1 MKQTAASRRTR
12 EPRTARASANAVD
25 IPDEG
30 DPTTLREQI
39 CKVFGEAQRTTA
51 THRKLSVQLRKIQ
64 EACAYEPV
72 NPKKQQAFDEDFD
85 VDDFNNEVGRCL
97 LRVLPVKKSEPVG
110 DRIIKFVGIF
120 LKYAKEKDTA
130 LLDGEDPEEDENTP
144 TSRLVEHIITQLIPM
159 LRARDKVVRYRSTQ
173 IISHMINTL
182 DTLDD
187 NSYRMVRVNL
197 LKRLHDKEAAVRMQA
212 VKGLGR
218 LVGADD
224 EEEDSDSDEESE
236 GGLMRKLLEV
246 LRNDSAAEVR
256 RSLLLNL
263 SWTAETLPF
272 ILERARDLDPAI
284 RKALYIRVLP
294 SLVDFRHLS
303 MTHREKLLRWG
314 IRDRD
319 DTVRKATAR
328 VFRERWLEDCLKP
341 VERGEGEE
349 QQAVE
354 PTPMEALLE
363 LLQRIHV
370 SNAGQPGGM
379 AHDAMREFWDGRP
392 DYRDAITFD
401 SKFWEELDPQKAFMA
416 RSFCDYCRN
425 SGDNQLI
432 NLLDEK
438 LPEIA
443 DFAHLIRRYITRL
456 LEMVEQAQHIDEE
469 GNVIEDENLAEDTI
483 DLEFSVEQLLNI
495 ALTTDYA
502 DESGRRT
509 MYSIMRETLADPR
522 LPEEITRLTIQVL
535 RALCGNN
542 AAGERELSS
551 LVYEAIAD
559 VQDSIR
565 DEVGEEEAGEDDENE
580 SFHSARSNLSDE
592 GSPKKKR
599 KAKPKPAPTEDDD
612 DDDESID
619 PDAIRK
625 IEVNLQCLHIAQCTL
640 QNVHGDLESNSY
652 LVAMLNNLVV
662 PAVRSYDAPVRERG
676 LLCLGLY
683 SLMSK
688 EIAEQ
693 NIVAFIEC
701 FNKGH
706 KGIQDSAIQIV
717 TDILTTFPSLL
728 APPPPPTEEDA
739 SEVVTVN
746 PLLKPILKIYLRSL
760 KSESE
765 TVARNGAIGAS
776 KLMLL
781 NTLREP
787 ELLKALTIAYFN
799 PETKQNP
806 GMQQA
811 LTYFLPV
818 YCHTRKENAE
828 RMASIA
834 VPLIHAMSVLKG
846 DFDQDEQ
853 AEMVSMNVVGAQIVD
868 WTDPRKLVGAEEV
881 TGQMTEGAQKIE
893 GLGDAHLILAE
904 EILEKIMTP
913 GYSKDEKK
921 VLTSMASKLTVH
933 PFASPEKIQSVSDLL
948 QELEEDSSKF
958 LTDATMRNA
967 VAKFTAAVAKIS
979 APASEVLPNG
989 DDQTT
994 PAVQEQQPAEARD
1007 DVSMADGD
1015 DPAADDDDVSM
1026 ADAASVADDD
1036 VDPSVASDAG
1046 RETSA
1051 APSESVASRAADDD
1065 DDDMDDDTVVHH
1077 QQREVSVEDQIQQ
1090 QLQEEVA
1097 QEKAESSVASS
1108 SAAASEEEDSDNDTV
1123 KAPSPPPATRG
1134 RGRPRGSRGRGARG
1148 AARGATTAGR
1158 GRGRGRPKKSDIVD
1172 DLLDD

>member
-1 MKQTAASRRTR
+1 MPSRVADRRRARASADPEPVKRAA
-12 EPRTARASANAVD
+12 PRARASANAVD

-30 DPTTLREQI
+30 DATTLREQI
-39 CKVFGEAQRTTA
+39 CKIFGEAQRTTA
-51 THRKLSVQLRKIQ
+51 TARKLAVQLRKIQ

-72 NPKKQQAFDEDFD
+72 NSKKQQALDEDFD
-85 VDDFNNEVGRCL
+85 VDDFNNEVSRCL

-120 LKYAKEKDTA
+120 LKYAKERDTT
-130 LLDGEDPEEDENTP
+130 LLSGDDPDEEDAMP
-144 TSRLVEHIITQLIPM
+144 TSRLVEHIITQLGP
-159 LRARDKVVRYRSTQ
+159 LLQAKDKVVRYRSTQ
-173 IISHMINTL
+173 IISHMVNTL

-187 NSYRMVRVNL
+187 TSYRTVRVEL

-218 LVGADD
+218 LVGDD
-224 EEEDSDSDEESE
+224 EEEEEDSDSDDDTG

-246 LRNDSAAEVR
+246 LRNEPAAEVR

-284 RKALYIRVLP
+284 RKALYVRVLP
-294 SLVDFRHLS
+294 SLADFRHLS
-303 MTHREKLLRWG
+303 MPHREKLLRWG

-319 DTVRKATAR
+319 ENVRKATAR

-341 VERGEGEE
+341 VETGEGEE
-349 QQAVE
+349 KQVVE
-354 PTPMEALLE
+354 PNPMDALLE

-379 AHDAMREFWDGRP
+379 AHDAMREFWAGRP

-401 SKFWEELDPQKAFMA
+401 AKFWEELDPQKAFMA
-416 RSFCDYCRN
+416 RSFCDYCRE
-425 SGDNQLI
+425 SGDNKLV

-438 LPEIA
+438 LPDMA
-443 DFAHLIRRYITRL
+443 DFAHLIRSYITRL
-456 LEMVEQAQHIDEE
+456 LEMLEQAHQVDEQ
-469 GNVIEDENLAEDTI
+469 GNEVEDQDLLEDAV
-483 DLEFSVEQLLNI
+483 DLEFSIEQLLNI

-502 DESGRRT
+502 DEAGRRT

-522 LPEEITRLTIQVL
+522 LPGEITRLTVEVL

-542 AAGERELSS
+542 AAGEREFSS

-559 VQDSIR
+559 VQDTIR
-565 DEVGEEEAGEDDENE
+565 DDAGDEEAGGDDESE
-580 SFHSARSNLSDE
+580 SFHSARSNLSDDE
-592 GSPKKKR
+592 APKKKR
-599 KAKPKPAPTEDDD
+599 KAKKAAPTEEDDEG
-612 DDDESID
+612 ESID
-619 PDAIRK
+619 PDAVRK
-625 IEVNLQCLHIAQCTL
+625 IEVNLQCLLIAQCTL

-652 LVAMLNNLVV
+652 LITMLNNLVV
-662 PAVRSYDAPVRERG
+662 PAVRSYDAPVRDRG

-683 SLMSK
+683 CIMSK
-688 EIAEQ
+688 EIAQQ

-701 FNKGH
+701 FNKGNEEL
-706 KGIQDSAIQIV
+706 QDSAIKIV

-728 APPPPPTEEDA
+728 APPPPPTDEDA
-739 SEVVTVN
+739 SEILTAN

-760 KSESE
+760 KHESE
-765 TVARNGAIGAS
+765 VIARDGAIGAS

-787 ELLKALTIAYFN
+787 ELLKALTVAYFN

-806 GMQQA
+806 GLQQA

-834 VPLIHAMSVLKG
+834 VPLIHAMHTLTR
-846 DFDQDEQ
+846 DLDEDEK
-853 AEMVSMNVVGAQIVD
+853 AEMVGLKVIGAQIAD
-868 WTDPRKLVGAEEV
+868 WTDPRKLVGVEDVMGEPN
-881 TGQMTEGAQKIE
+881 EDAQKIE

-904 EILEKIMTP
+904 EILEKLMTP
-913 GYSKDEKK
+913 GSQTLPEEEKST
-921 VLTSMASKLTVH
+921 LASMMGKLVVH
-933 PFASPEKIQSVSDLL
+933 PWVSPEKVQSVTDLVREIMDDGDLTKYVSD
-948 QELEEDSSKF
+948 
-958 LTDATMRNA
+958 TAGRNA
-967 VAKFTAAVAKIS
+967 VTKFAAALEKLS
-979 APASEVLPNG
+979 APASEEPPNG
-989 DDQTT
+989 VDR
-994 PAVQEQQPAEARD
+994 ASSRGQEQEQADARD
-1007 DVSMADGD
+1007 DVSMADD
-1015 DPAADDDDVSM
+1015 DEDVQMADDDVSM
-1026 ADAASVADDD
+1026 ADAASVADDE
-1036 VDPSVASDAG
+1036 SDAG
-1046 RETSA
+1046 REPSL
-1051 APSESVASRAADDD
+1051 APSESAASRADE
-1065 DDDMDDDTVVHH
+1065 DDTVVP
-1077 QQREVSVEDQIQQ
+1077 REREMSVEEQIQQ
-1090 QLQEEVA
+1090 QLHEETAQEEA
-1097 QEKAESSVASS
+1097 SVASS
-1108 SAAASEEEDSDNDTV
+1108 SAAASEDESDNDTV

>member
-1 MKQTAASRRTR
+1 MPGRVGERRRARASADPESTKPTAPSRRTR
-12 EPRTARASANAVD
+12 ESRTARASANAVD

-30 DPTTLREQI
+30 DSTTLREQI

-51 THRKLSVQLRKIQ
+51 TNRKLAVQLRKIQ

-72 NPKKQQAFDEDFD
+72 NPKKQQALDEDFD

-120 LKYAKEKDTA
+120 LKYAKEKDAA

-144 TSRLVEHIITQLIPM
+144 TSRLVQHIITQLIPM

-187 NSYRMVRVNL
+187 NSYNMVRVNL

-218 LVGADD
+218 LVGADE
-224 EEEDSDSDEESE
+224 EEEDSDSDDESG

-341 VERGEGEE
+341 VEKGEGEE
-349 QQAVE
+349 EQQVVE

-392 DYRDAITFD
+392 DYQDAVYFD
-401 SKFWEELDPQKAFMA
+401 ARFWEELDPQKAFMA

-425 SGDNQLI
+425 SGDSKLI

-443 DFAHLIRRYITRL
+443 DFAHLIRGYITRL
-456 LEMVEQAQHIDEE
+456 LEMVEQAHQVDEE
-469 GNVIEDENLAEDTI
+469 GNLLEDENLAEDTV
-483 DLEFSVEQLLNI
+483 DLEFSIEQMLNI

-522 LPEEITRLTIQVL
+522 LPEEITRLTIEVL
-535 RALCGNN
+535 RALCGKN
-542 AAGERELSS
+542 AAGEREFSS

-565 DEVGEEEAGEDDENE
+565 DREAEEEEEEEAGGDDESE
-580 SFHSARSNLSDE
+580 SFHSARSVLSDE

-599 KAKPKPAPTEDDD
+599 KAKAKAAPTEEDEDED
-612 DDDESID
+612 EDESID
-619 PDAIRK
+619 PDAVRK
-625 IEVNLQCLHIAQCTL
+625 IEVNLQCLHIAKCTL
-640 QNVHGDLESNSY
+640 QNVHGDLESNTY
-652 LVAMLNNLVV
+652 LVDMLNNLVV
-662 PAVRSYDAPVRERG
+662 PAVRSYDAPVRDRG

-688 EIAEQ
+688 EIAQQ

-706 KGIQDSAIQIV
+706 EGLQDSAIKIV
-717 TDILTTFPSLL
+717 TDILTTFPS
-728 APPPPPTEEDA
+728 
-739 SEVVTVN
+739 EVLTVN

-765 TVARNGAIGAS
+765 TVARNGAIGAC

-787 ELLKALTIAYFN
+787 ELLKALTITYFN

-834 VPLIHAMSVLKG
+834 IPLIHAMSILKN

-853 AEMVSMNVVGAQIVD
+853 AEMVTLIVVGAQIVD
-868 WTDPRKLVGAEEV
+868 WTDPRKLVGAEEL
-881 TGQMTEGAQKIE
+881 TGQMLEGAQKID

-913 GYSKDEKK
+913 GYHRDEKK
-921 VLTSMASKLTVH
+921 ILTSMLGKLTVH

-948 QELEEDSSKF
+948 QELQEDNSRF
-958 LTDATMRNA
+958 LTDVPMRHA
-967 VAKFTAAVAKIS
+967 VAKFAAVVAKIS
-979 APASEVLPNG
+979 APASEELPNG
-989 DDQTT
+989 DDNAT

-1015 DPAADDDDVSM
+1015 DAADDDDDVSM
-1026 ADAASVADDD
+1026 ADA
-1036 VDPSVASDAG
+1036 ASDAG

-1051 APSESVASRAADDD
+1051 APSESAASRADDNDDD
-1065 DDDMDDDTVVHH
+1065 DKDDDTVVAT
-1077 QQREVSVEDQIQQ
+1077 REREMSVEDHIQQ
-1090 QLQEEVA
+1090 QLQEEMA

-1108 SAAASEEEDSDNDTV
+1108 AAASEQEESDNDTV
-1123 KAPSPPPATRG
+1123 KAPSPPPPIRG
-1134 RGRPRGSRGRGARG
+1134 RGRPRGARGRGGARG
-1148 AARGATTAGR
+1148 AATAGR